1 MTMRL
6 ILLAVLPAVRAG
18 EYDSCGRP
26 DAVFASW
33 DQVDS
38 LRHAPPRSL
47 HRRSATATTLP
58 ADCTM
63 PRGQGNGRSYAYGAI
78 EGGDN
83 IYILGRACASPSH
96 T

>member
-1 MTMRL
+1 MQVLYAFRTLIAQHGAEADTMRL
-6 ILLAVLPAVRAG
+6 LLLAVLPAVRAG

-47 HRRSATATTLP
+47 HRRDRHRHHAP
-58 ADCTM
+58 C
-63 PRGQGNGRSYAYGAI
+63 
-78 EGGDN
+78 
-83 IYILGRACASPSH
+83 
-96 T
+96 